1 MNINDITID
10 ELRNRAGAKWREYP
24 ADVLP
29 AWVADM
35 DFAVAETI
43 RAALAAEVENSTL
56 GYAVQW
62 PSCGLAE
69 LFAERLAKRYGW
81 TIAPASVDYFN
92 DVVQGIYLGLM
103 TLSAPG
109 EGAVVQTPVYPPF
122 TQAVQE
128 TGRRPVF
135 CPLVPAAGGH
145 EIDFD
150 MLRARIDATTRVLM
164 LCHPQNPTGRAFTR
178 GELEA
183 LAAIVLERKLYV
195 ISDEIHAD
203 LMLDER
209 PHLPFAAVDPEV
221 SARTLT
227 LMSASK
233 AFNIAG
239 LGIGFGVY
247 GSDSLRKKLH
257 AIPHHVRGGR
267 STLGMAAARAA
278 WTSGDG
284 WLEAVRAQLR
294 ANRERIAAHVATHWP
309 AIRHVPPQAT
319 YLAWL
324 DCRAL
329 KLPTSPM
336 RFFLEHAK
344 VALSDGKAFGPE
356 GEGWVRLNF
365 ATTPAI
371 LDEILGRMDEAL
383 KQAGA

>member
-1 MNINDITID
+1 MNINDVTIED
-10 ELRNRAGAKWREYP
+10 LRQRAGAKWREYP

-43 RAALAAEVENSTL
+43 RAALAAEIENSTL
-56 GYAVQW
+56 GYALQW
-62 PSCGLAE
+62 PGCGLPE
-69 LFAERLAKRYGW
+69 LFAERMQQRYGW
-81 TIAPASVDYFN
+81 TISPGSVDFFN
-92 DVVQGIYLGLM
+92 DVVQGLYLGLM

-122 TQAVQE
+122 TQAVEE

-135 CPLVPAAGGH
+135 CPLVPTSDGY

-150 MLRARIDATTRVLM
+150 LLRARIDTTTRIFM

-178 GELEA
+178 GELER
-183 LAAIVLERKLYV
+183 LAAIVLERNLYV

-203 LMLDER
+203 LILEDR
-209 PHLPFAAVDPEV
+209 PHLPFAAVDAEV
-221 SARTLT
+221 AARTLT

-247 GSDSLRKKLH
+247 GSDSVRRKLL

-278 WTSGDG
+278 WTSGDT
-284 WLEAVRAQLR
+284 WLASVRAQLR
-294 ANRERIAAHVATHWP
+294 QNRDRVAAQVTDHWP
-309 AIRHVPPQAT
+309 QIRHVPPQAT

-324 DCRAL
+324 DCREL
-329 KLPTSPM
+329 KLPQPPA

-356 GEGWVRLNF
+356 GEGYVRLNF
-365 ATTPAI
+365 ATTPTI
-371 LDEILGRMDEAL
+371 LEEILGRMDAAL
-383 KQAGA
+383 RKR